1 MLAGMSCISVT
12 YITLTNSTFLDVYS
26 SHANDVR
33 RILFLLSSLGTIGS
47 LDQLMSLASRNARPS
62 LNGRDINGYSMALL
76 AKENNFSFVL
86 SAFSCLLYFGTLLM
100 TIFLSST
107 DTLIY
112 YKFGASEDEI
122 DSDTWIASTLASSV
136 NADRLNEWKRL
147 VPVRMATAIIA
158 WLCSCLLVWK
168 EFLSKEG
175 RGLEL
180 MRMQDLIAA
189 WRRRVCE
196 LEGESLENLDS
207 ISLKKLRAIQ
217 GLGYERTNTAL
228 KMVEQ
233 LA

>member
-86 SAFSCLLYFGTLLM
+86 SSCSCLLYFGTLLM

-112 YKFGASEDEI
+112 YKFGASEDAI
-122 DSDTWIASTLASSV
+122 DNDTWIADTLASSA
-136 NADRLNEWKRL
+136 NGDRLTEWKQL

-180 MRMQDLIAA
+180 MRMQDLIGA
-189 WRRRVCE
+189 WRRRVYE
-196 LEGESLENLDS
+196 LEGESLENLDI
-207 ISLKKLRAIQ
+207 ISLKKLQAIQ
-217 GLGYERTNTAL
+217 ALGYERTNTAL